1 MGKLKGVFF
10 MKKVLFLIC
19 FLLGAGSL
27 TASDFDPA
35 ERHKVPL
42 QESFSKGSEDPSVT
56 IVEFSAFNCPPC
68 KRLAGIFDD
77 VLKDYSKD
85 VRLVFKHGVPR
96 ALELE
101 KEAVLATWASGQQ
114 GYFWEMHDL
123 LFEFKDRGFE
133 AYLQH
138 AERLNLDKDRF
149 VADFQS
155 DAALSSIENE
165 WRVSSCLGNYG
176 TPNFFVNGKKYSG
189 ELWTHER
196 IREIIEKELVLME
209 SMGNPKYTE
218 IMEMSEGEE
227 FLCGK
232 KVFKIIPSL
241 SQARF
246 FVDEILREEPFTVI
260 GETNSMSGTIDVDFD
275 FPKRSSVGQI
285 DIDSDSF
292 ITDSNSRNRAIRNRI
307 LDSGTYPLVSFKAT
321 RIDGLPEKATFY
333 PGQKYELK
341 ISGEL
346 TIKDKTLFETFDT
359 VLEIVDFSTIK
370 GFAAVEAL
378 WADYG
383 VSVPQPPFVQLIEDS
398 IKLEFE
404 FVGVLEN

>member
-1 MGKLKGVFF
+1 VVGLKEFF
-10 MKKVLFLIC
+10 MKKILFFICLLFCSSGLI
-19 FLLGAGSL
+19 
-27 TASDFDPA
+27 ASDFDPT
-35 ERHKVPL
+35 ERHNVPL
-42 QESFSKGSEDPSVT
+42 QESFSKGSENPSVT

-68 KRLAGIFDD
+68 KRLAAIFDD
-77 VLKDYSKD
+77 VLKDYPED
-85 VRLVFKHGVPR
+85 VKLVFKHGVPR

-123 LFEFKDRGFE
+123 LFESNDRSFE
-133 AYLQH
+133 TYLQYV
-138 AERLNLDKDRF
+138 EKLKLNKDKF
-149 VADFQS
+149 ISDFQS
-155 DAALSSIENE
+155 DAAILSIENE

-196 IREIIEKELVLME
+196 IREIIDKEILLMN
-209 SMGNPKYTE
+209 SMGNPQYEE
-218 IMEMSEGEE
+218 IMEMSKGED

-232 KVFKIIPSL
+232 KVFKIVPSL

-260 GETNSMSGTIDVDFD
+260 GETNSIFGSVDIDFD
-275 FPKRSSVGQI
+275 FPKRSSMGRVMI
-285 DIDSDSF
+285 ESNSF

-307 LDSGTYPLVSFKAT
+307 LESNTYPSVSFQAT
-321 RIDGLPEKATFY
+321 RIDGIPEKATFY

-346 TIKDKTLFETFDT
+346 TIKDKTLFETFDA
-359 VLEIVDFSTIK
+359 VLEIIDFSTIR
-370 GFAAVEAL
+370 GFATVDAL

-383 VSVPQPPFVQLIEDS
+383 VNVPQPPFVQLIEDS
-398 IKLEFE
+398 IRLEFE
-404 FVGVLEN
+404 FIGVLED

>member
-1 MGKLKGVFF
+1 
-10 MKKVLFLIC
+10 MKKILFFICLLFCSSGLI
-19 FLLGAGSL
+19 
-27 TASDFDPA
+27 ASDFDPT
-35 ERHKVPL
+35 ERHNVPL
-42 QESFSKGSEDPSVT
+42 QESFSKGSENPSVT

-68 KRLAGIFDD
+68 KRLAAIFDD
-77 VLKDYSKD
+77 VLKDYPED
-85 VRLVFKHGVPR
+85 VKLVFKHGVPR

-123 LFEFKDRGFE
+123 LFESNDRSFE
-133 AYLQH
+133 TYLQYV
-138 AERLNLDKDRF
+138 EKLKLNKDKF
-149 VADFQS
+149 ISDFQS
-155 DAALSSIENE
+155 DAAILSIENE

-196 IREIIEKELVLME
+196 IREIIDKEILLMN
-209 SMGNPKYTE
+209 SMGNPQYEE
-218 IMEMSEGEE
+218 IMEMSKGED

-232 KVFKIIPSL
+232 KVFKIVPSL

-260 GETNSMSGTIDVDFD
+260 GETNSIFGSVDIDFD
-275 FPKRSSVGQI
+275 FPKRSSMGRVMI
-285 DIDSDSF
+285 ESNSF

-307 LDSGTYPLVSFKAT
+307 LESNTYPSVSFQAT
-321 RIDGLPEKATFY
+321 RIDGIPEKATFY

-346 TIKDKTLFETFDT
+346 TIKDKTLFETFDA
-359 VLEIVDFSTIK
+359 VLEIIDFSTIR
-370 GFAAVEAL
+370 GFATVDAL

-383 VSVPQPPFVQLIEDS
+383 VNVPQPPFVQLIEDS
-398 IKLEFE
+398 IRLEFE
-404 FVGVLEN
+404 FIGVLED

>member
-1 MGKLKGVFF
+1 VVGLKEFF
-10 MKKVLFLIC
+10 MKKILFFICLLFCSSGLI
-19 FLLGAGSL
+19 
-27 TASDFDPA
+27 ASDFDPT
-35 ERHKVPL
+35 ERHNVPL
-42 QESFSKGSEDPSVT
+42 QESFSKGSENPSVT

-68 KRLAGIFDD
+68 KRLAAIFDD
-77 VLKDYSKD
+77 VLKDYPED
-85 VRLVFKHGVPR
+85 VKLVFKHGVPR

-123 LFEFKDRGFE
+123 LFESNDRSFE
-133 AYLQH
+133 TYLQYV
-138 AERLNLDKDRF
+138 EKLKLNKDKF
-149 VADFQS
+149 ISDFQS
-155 DAALSSIENE
+155 DAAILSIENE

-196 IREIIEKELVLME
+196 IREIIDKELLLMN
-209 SMGNPKYTE
+209 SMGNPQYEE
-218 IMEMSEGEE
+218 IMEMSKGED

-232 KVFKIIPSL
+232 KVFKIVPSL

-260 GETNSMSGTIDVDFD
+260 GETNSIFGSVDIDFD
-275 FPKRSSVGQI
+275 FPKRSSMGRVMI
-285 DIDSDSF
+285 ESNSF

-307 LDSGTYPLVSFKAT
+307 LESNTYPSVSFQAT
-321 RIDGLPEKATFY
+321 RIDGIPEKATFY

-346 TIKDKTLFETFDT
+346 TIKDKTLFETFDA
-359 VLEIVDFSTIK
+359 VLEIIDFSTIR
-370 GFAAVEAL
+370 GFATVDAL

-383 VSVPQPPFVQLIEDS
+383 VNVPQPPFVQLIEDS
-398 IKLEFE
+398 IRLEFE
-404 FVGVLEN
+404 FIGVLED

>member
-1 MGKLKGVFF
+1 
-10 MKKVLFLIC
+10 MKKILFFICLLFCSSGLI
-19 FLLGAGSL
+19 
-27 TASDFDPA
+27 ASDFDPT
-35 ERHKVPL
+35 ERHNVPL
-42 QESFSKGSEDPSVT
+42 QESFSKGSENPSVT

-68 KRLAGIFDD
+68 KRLAAIFDD
-77 VLKDYSKD
+77 VLKDYPED
-85 VRLVFKHGVPR
+85 VKLVFKHGVPR

-123 LFEFKDRGFE
+123 LFESNDRSFE
-133 AYLQH
+133 TYLQYV
-138 AERLNLDKDRF
+138 EKLKLNKDKF
-149 VADFQS
+149 ISDFQS
-155 DAALSSIENE
+155 DAAILSIENE

-196 IREIIEKELVLME
+196 IREIIDKELLLMN
-209 SMGNPKYTE
+209 SMGNPQYEE
-218 IMEMSEGEE
+218 IMEMSKGED

-232 KVFKIIPSL
+232 KVFKIVPSL

-260 GETNSMSGTIDVDFD
+260 GETNSIFGSVDIDFD
-275 FPKRSSVGQI
+275 FPKRSSMGRVMI
-285 DIDSDSF
+285 ESNSF

-307 LDSGTYPLVSFKAT
+307 LESNTYPSVSFQAT
-321 RIDGLPEKATFY
+321 RIDGIPEKATFY

-346 TIKDKTLFETFDT
+346 TIKDKTLFETFDA
-359 VLEIVDFSTIK
+359 VLEIIDFSTIR
-370 GFAAVEAL
+370 GFATVDAL

-383 VSVPQPPFVQLIEDS
+383 VNVPQPPFVQLIEDS
-398 IKLEFE
+398 IRLEFE
-404 FVGVLEN
+404 FIGVLED

>member
-1 MGKLKGVFF
+1 
-10 MKKVLFLIC
+10 MKKILFFICLLFCSSGLI
-19 FLLGAGSL
+19 
-27 TASDFDPA
+27 ASDFDPT
-35 ERHKVPL
+35 ERHNVPL
-42 QESFSKGSEDPSVT
+42 QESFSKGSENPSVT

-68 KRLAGIFDD
+68 KRLAAIFDD
-77 VLKDYSKD
+77 VLKDYPKD
-85 VRLVFKHGVPR
+85 VKLVFKHGVPR

-123 LFEFKDRGFE
+123 LFESNDRSFE
-133 AYLQH
+133 TYLQYV
-138 AERLNLDKDRF
+138 EKLKLNKDKF
-149 VADFQS
+149 ISDFQS
-155 DAALSSIENE
+155 DTAILSIENE

-196 IREIIEKELVLME
+196 IREIIDKELLLMN
-209 SMGNPKYTE
+209 SMGNPQYEE
-218 IMEMSEGEE
+218 IMEMSKGED

-232 KVFKIIPSL
+232 KVFKIVPSL

-260 GETNSMSGTIDVDFD
+260 GETNSIFGSVDIDFD
-275 FPKRSSVGQI
+275 FPKRSSMGRVMI
-285 DIDSDSF
+285 ESNSF

-307 LDSGTYPLVSFKAT
+307 LESNTYPSVSFQAT
-321 RIDGLPEKATFY
+321 RIDGIPEKATFY

-346 TIKDKTLFETFDT
+346 TIKDKTLFETFDA
-359 VLEIVDFSTIK
+359 VLEIIDFSTIR
-370 GFAAVEAL
+370 GFATVDAL

-383 VSVPQPPFVQLIEDS
+383 VNVPQPPFVQLIEDS
-398 IKLEFE
+398 IRLEFE
-404 FVGVLEN
+404 FIGVLED

>member
-1 MGKLKGVFF
+1 
-10 MKKVLFLIC
+10 MKKILFFICLLFCSSGLI
-19 FLLGAGSL
+19 
-27 TASDFDPA
+27 ASDFDPT
-35 ERHKVPL
+35 ERHNVPL
-42 QESFSKGSEDPSVT
+42 QESFSKGSENPSVT

-68 KRLAGIFDD
+68 KRLAAIFDD
-77 VLKDYSKD
+77 VLKDYPED
-85 VRLVFKHGVPR
+85 VKLVFKHGVPR

-123 LFEFKDRGFE
+123 LFESNDRSFE
-133 AYLQH
+133 TYLQYV
-138 AERLNLDKDRF
+138 EKLKLNKDKF
-149 VADFQS
+149 ISDFQS
-155 DAALSSIENE
+155 DAAILSIENE

-196 IREIIEKELVLME
+196 IREIIDKEILLMN
-209 SMGNPKYTE
+209 SMGNPQYEE
-218 IMEMSEGEE
+218 IMEMSKGED

-232 KVFKIIPSL
+232 KVFKIVPSL

-260 GETNSMSGTIDVDFD
+260 GETNSIFGSLDIDFD
-275 FPKRSSVGQI
+275 FPKRSSMGRVMI
-285 DIDSDSF
+285 ESNSF

-307 LDSGTYPLVSFKAT
+307 LESNTYPSVSFQAT
-321 RIDGLPEKATFY
+321 RIDGIPEKATFY

-346 TIKDKTLFETFDT
+346 TIKDKTLFETFDA
-359 VLEIVDFSTIK
+359 VLEIIDFSTIR
-370 GFAAVEAL
+370 GFATVDAL

-383 VSVPQPPFVQLIEDS
+383 VNVPQPPFVQLIEDS
-398 IKLEFE
+398 IRLEFE
-404 FVGVLEN
+404 FIGVLED

>member
-1 MGKLKGVFF
+1 
-10 MKKVLFLIC
+10 MKKILFFICLLFCSSGLI
-19 FLLGAGSL
+19 
-27 TASDFDPA
+27 ASDFDPT
-35 ERHKVPL
+35 ERHNVPL
-42 QESFSKGSEDPSVT
+42 QESFSKGSENPSVT

-68 KRLAGIFDD
+68 KRLAAIFDD
-77 VLKDYSKD
+77 VLKDYPED
-85 VRLVFKHGVPR
+85 VKLVFKHGVPR

-123 LFEFKDRGFE
+123 LFEGNDRSFE
-133 AYLQH
+133 TYLQYV
-138 AERLNLDKDRF
+138 EKLKLNKDKF
-149 VADFQS
+149 ISDFQS
-155 DAALSSIENE
+155 DAAILSIENE

-196 IREIIEKELVLME
+196 IREIIDKEILLMN
-209 SMGNPKYTE
+209 SMGNPQYEE
-218 IMEMSEGEE
+218 IMEMSKGED

-232 KVFKIIPSL
+232 KVFKIVPSL

-260 GETNSMSGTIDVDFD
+260 GETNSIFGSVDIDFD
-275 FPKRSSVGQI
+275 FPKRSSMGRVMI
-285 DIDSDSF
+285 ESNSF

-307 LDSGTYPLVSFKAT
+307 LESNTYPSVSFQAT
-321 RIDGLPEKATFY
+321 RIDGIPEKATFY

-346 TIKDKTLFETFDT
+346 TIKDKTLFETFDA
-359 VLEIVDFSTIK
+359 VLEIIDFSTIR
-370 GFAAVEAL
+370 GFATVDAL

-383 VSVPQPPFVQLIEDS
+383 VNVPQPPFVQLIEDS
-398 IKLEFE
+398 IRLEFE
-404 FVGVLEN
+404 FIGVLED